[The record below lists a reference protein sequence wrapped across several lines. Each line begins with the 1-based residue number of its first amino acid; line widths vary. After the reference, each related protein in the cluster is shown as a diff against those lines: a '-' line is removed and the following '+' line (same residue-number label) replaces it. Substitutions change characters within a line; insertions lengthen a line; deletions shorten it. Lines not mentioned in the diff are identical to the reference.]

1 MRGVTGVVVVAL
13 WGVLNGCSE
22 DVMTAT
28 LAPASSIASESAAL
42 AALADAH
49 DKAMRTSTAEIARYF
64 QDLVGQRLTAY
75 MTGVSDP
82 KAVGKWASGQRA
94 PRGESE
100 RRLRDAYQIA
110 MLIAGYDS
118 DCTVRAWLV
127 GMTPLIGDRA
137 PASVLAEQ
145 EGGASQALA
154 AAKAFLAN
162 G

>member
-1 MRGVTGVVVVAL
+1 MPV
-13 WGVLNGCSE
+13 
-22 DVMTAT
+22 T
-28 LAPASSIASESAAL
+28 LAPTQNIATESAAL
-42 AALADAH
+42 AALASAH
-49 DKAMRTSTAEIARYF
+49 DKAVRTSTSEIARYF

-82 KAVGKWASGQRA
+82 KAVGKWASGQRD

-118 DCTVRAWLV
+118 DSTVRAWLV
-127 GMTPLIGDRA
+127 GMNPLLGDRA
-137 PASVLAEQ
+137 PATVLAER
-145 EGGASQALA
+145 EDGAAQALA
-154 AAKAFLAN
+154 AAKAFLAH